1 MASHKKR
8 TSGASTKKSNMPAGN
23 FTSDGPHGNSKAQV
37 VALSRGQDPA
47 MNSQG
52 PVRKEQTARGQGSS
66 IKDLPQ
72 KACFDA
78 AGIRQWAERSA
89 AGLEMQD
96 FGCFPPHCSTYAD
109 DTSLTT
115 VASAVPATFPFSH
128 PETLSVQPQ
137 MYQPYGSELDL
148 FPTST
153 ASAAAHFA
161 RMDISHD
168 LPSGPGMDCPVSYQS
183 EDLALG
189 LAPQGHLHYDDLA
202 TAPDLRFDSVELHP
216 SMTLGNPNDFDF
228 SAEWNAQLMTGY
240 AGTNAMGTSNSVD
253 WSSPTAL
260 TPSTSSLQSDTL
272 DQQLGTPISATLQ
285 DFTWAP
291 AQAGPMATEIEMIP
305 SGCFEESMHTRYNNT
320 YVDTSRFVRHALP
333 LDPI

>member
-1 MASHKKR
+1 
-8 TSGASTKKSNMPAGN
+8 MPAG
-23 FTSDGPHGNSKAQV
+23 TSTRDGPHGNSKAQI

-47 MNSQG
+47 MNAQG

-78 AGIRQWAERSA
+78 AGIRQWAEHSA
-89 AGLEMQD
+89 AGLEMHD
-96 FGCFPPHCSTYAD
+96 FGCFPSHCSTYAD

-128 PETLSVQPQ
+128 PDTLSVQPQ
-137 MYQPYGSELDL
+137 MYQPYGSEVDL
-148 FPTST
+148 FPTSA
-153 ASAAAHFA
+153 ASAVAHFA

-168 LPSGPGMDCPVSYQS
+168 MPSGHGMDCPVSYQS

-189 LAPQGHLHYDDLA
+189 LPPQGHLNFDDLA
-202 TAPDLRFDSVELHP
+202 TAPDLRYESMELHP

-228 SAEWNAQLMTGY
+228 SADWNVQLMTGY
-240 AGTNAMGTSNSVD
+240 TETNARGTSNSVD

-272 DQQLGTPISATLQ
+272 DQQLGTPILATMQ

-291 AQAGPMATEIEMIP
+291 AQAGPMATEMEMIP
-305 SGCFEESMHTRYNNT
+305 SVGFEESMHARYNNN
-320 YVDTSRFVRHALP
+320 YVDASRFVRHAI
-333 LDPI
+333 PIDHI

>member
-1 MASHKKR
+1 
-8 TSGASTKKSNMPAGN
+8 MPAGTS
-23 FTSDGPHGNSKAQV
+23 TSDGPHGNSKAQIV
-37 VALSRGQDPA
+37 VLSRGQDPT
-47 MNSQG
+47 MNAQG
-52 PVRKEQTARGQGSS
+52 PVRKDQMARGQGSS

-72 KACFDA
+72 KVCFDA

-115 VASAVPATFPFSH
+115 VASAVPATLPFSH
-128 PETLSVQPQ
+128 PDTLSVQPQ
-137 MYQPYGSELDL
+137 MYQPYGSEVDL
-148 FPTST
+148 FPTSA

-168 LPSGPGMDCPVSYQS
+168 LPSGQGMDCPVSYQS
-183 EDLALG
+183 EDLAFG
-189 LAPQGHLHYDDLA
+189 LAPQGHLNFDDLA
-202 TAPDLRFDSVELHP
+202 NAPDLRFDSMDLHP

-228 SAEWNAQLMTGY
+228 SAEWNVQLTGY

-272 DQQLGTPISATLQ
+272 DQQLGTPISATMQ
-285 DFTWAP
+285 DFAWPPT
-291 AQAGPMATEIEMIP
+291 QAGPMATEMEMIP
-305 SGCFEESMHTRYNNT
+305 SVGFEESMHARYNNT
-320 YVDTSRFVRHALP
+320 YVDTSRFVRQ
-333 LDPI
+333 PIPIDRI